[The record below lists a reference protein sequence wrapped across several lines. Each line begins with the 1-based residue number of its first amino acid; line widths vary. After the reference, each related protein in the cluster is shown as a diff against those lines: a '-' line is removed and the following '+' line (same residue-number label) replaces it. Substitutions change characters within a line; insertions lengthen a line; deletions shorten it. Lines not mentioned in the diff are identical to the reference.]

1 MRKITE
7 EAAKAFRI
15 GKNYKSGNTRVELVD
30 YECRMY
36 LFGNLIIKRI
46 FNDTYVTI
54 AGHQTNTTLERLS
67 AFIPVRVKKGEMFV
81 NNKPWDG
88 SWTNILEFENG

>member
-1 MRKITE
+1 MTKITE
-7 EAAKAFRI
+7 EAAKAFKI

-30 YECRMY
+30 DEWRMY

-54 AGHQTNTTLERLS
+54 AGYPTRTTLERLS

-88 SWTNILEFENG
+88 FWTNILEFENG

>member
-1 MRKITE
+1 MREISEK
-7 EAAKAFRI
+7 AAKAFKI

-30 YECRMY
+30 DEWRMY

-54 AGHQTNTTLERLS
+54 AGHQSRTTLDRLS

-81 NNKPWDG
+81 NDKPWDG
-88 SWTNILEFENG
+88 SWKNILEFENG

>member
-30 YECRMY
+30 YEWRMY